1 MKRGLVTL
9 MLMVWAVTPVLAQVD
24 SVTAPVDTMAA
35 PVDTTA
41 VPAVHAI
48 PAVPAVDA
56 IALVR
61 DLDAKRSAALVAADT
76 KTLADIMVE
85 DATFAHSNGL
95 MQTRAELFAMLERRE
110 IRYLSIK
117 PEDARYRRYGD
128 TIVGTGVQTVNV
140 KSAGKSMTLRN
151 RYTVVYVLT
160 GAGPKM
166 VAYQSTSLPQ
176 LTTKSR

>member
-1 MKRGLVTL
+1 MRREFVAL
-9 MLMVWAVTPVLAQVD
+9 MLMAFCVSPATAQVD
-24 SVTAPVDTMAA
+24 SLTAPVDTMTAPADTAAA
-35 PVDTTA
+35 PVLTTPP
-41 VPAVHAI
+41 PAD
-48 PAVPAVDA
+48 P

-61 DLDAKRSAALVAADT
+61 DLEARRSAALVAADT
-76 KTLADIMVE
+76 NTLAGIMAE

-95 MQTRAELFAMLERRE
+95 MQTRAELFTMLTRGE

-128 TIVGTGVQTVNV
+128 AVIGTGVQSVNV

-151 RYTVVYVLT
+151 RYTVVYALT
-160 GAGPKM
+160 AAGPKM

-176 LTTKSR
+176 LTTRSR